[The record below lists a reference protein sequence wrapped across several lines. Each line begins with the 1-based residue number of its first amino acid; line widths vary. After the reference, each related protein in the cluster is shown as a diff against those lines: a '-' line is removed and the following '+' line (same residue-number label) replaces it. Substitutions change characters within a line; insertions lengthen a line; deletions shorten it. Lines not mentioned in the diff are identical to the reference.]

1 MLFPSGYFTEI
12 AANMIGRQN
21 ARKGVRCIFAMLQN
35 QRLNKHLLYT
45 LLDLLVEELLLPAP
59 V

>member
-1 MLFPSGYFTEI
+1 M

-21 ARKGVRCIFAMLQN
+21 ARRGVRCLFAMLQN

-45 LLDLLVEELLLPAP
+45 LLDHFVDDVLGQPP
-59 V
+59 